1 MPLPTTPAAS
11 PRYVFDALG
20 HIGLDQCTSMFA
32 RMPPVCPGTIRYPQ
46 PGADAADRTD
56 WQLPARASMVWQQLK
71 DENRTEQRTLNPRG
85 VHPILLR
92 RTYSDLRLSSF
103 RAVISRPICPR
114 AGSVLARVFSGPP
127 GVAVNS
133 CSDWPIPAWI
143 GACTDVT
150 QRKECRQEA

>member
-1 MPLPTTPAAS
+1 MSSGPNNS
-11 PRYVFDALG
+11 DSRV
-20 HIGLDQCTSMFA
+20 
-32 RMPPVCPGTIRYPQ
+32 RVCAGPCH
-46 PGADAADRTD
+46 
-56 WQLPARASMVWQQLK
+56 L
-71 DENRTEQRTLNPRG
+71 RTLNPRG
-85 VHPILLR
+85 VRSILLR
-92 RTYSDLRLSSF
+92 RTYSDLPLYRF
-103 RAVISRPICPR
+103 WAVISCPICPR